1 MIIAKIIRKIDF
13 YKLLHP
19 LTLVVTFPIIF
30 TTFCFLTQSLSKGL
44 ILYACALLILI
55 LLLYLDMITETE
67 SAKIE
72 EGSTNVITMNF
83 SEEVAKKTIESFK
96 DKKLLMYKN

>member
-1 MIIAKIIRKIDF
+1 MIIAKIIRRFDF

-30 TTFCFLTQSLSKGL
+30 TTFCVLTQSVSRGF
-44 ILYACALLILI
+44 ILYVCALMILI
-55 LLLYLDMITETE
+55 LLLYLDMITDTE
-67 SAKIE
+67 SLKKEVVAI
-72 EGSTNVITMNF
+72 NVISMNF

-96 DKKLLMYKN
+96 DNKVINV